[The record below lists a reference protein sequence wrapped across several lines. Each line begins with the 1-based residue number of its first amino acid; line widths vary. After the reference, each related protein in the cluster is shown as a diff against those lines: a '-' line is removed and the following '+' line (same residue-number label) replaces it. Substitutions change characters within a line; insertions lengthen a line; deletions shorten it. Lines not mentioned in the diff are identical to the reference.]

1 MISVR
6 QALRVA
12 IPGVGEMTVAS
23 LADVIRSKRAAG
35 RQKDLQALPALQRRL
50 TAQGH
55 QSPAFELG
63 ELTQRTA
70 ERFGL
75 HGPTAGSSN
84 MQGGA

>member
-1 MISVR
+1 M
-6 QALRVA
+6 A

-84 MQGGA
+84 MEGGA